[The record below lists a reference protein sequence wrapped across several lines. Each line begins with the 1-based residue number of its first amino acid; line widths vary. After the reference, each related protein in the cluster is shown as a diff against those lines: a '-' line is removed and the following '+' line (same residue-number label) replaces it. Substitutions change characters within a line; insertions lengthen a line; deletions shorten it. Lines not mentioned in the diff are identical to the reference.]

1 MTLETPK
8 QRFLK
13 VSGEVSKFQELIDT
27 ERFKKA
33 IDTAL
38 LQYQHML
45 TAGPGNEVNSAMAS
59 YFCLRGAQQF
69 VEVLKTLGDTA
80 VVPPRIV
87 SHNLNHE

>member
-13 VSGEVSKFQELIDT
+13 VTGKVGKFQELVDS
-27 ERFKKA
+27 ERFKEA
-33 IDTAL
+33 IDIAL

-69 VEVLKTLGDTA
+69 VDVLKTLGDD
-80 VVPPRIV
+80 VVMTPRIV